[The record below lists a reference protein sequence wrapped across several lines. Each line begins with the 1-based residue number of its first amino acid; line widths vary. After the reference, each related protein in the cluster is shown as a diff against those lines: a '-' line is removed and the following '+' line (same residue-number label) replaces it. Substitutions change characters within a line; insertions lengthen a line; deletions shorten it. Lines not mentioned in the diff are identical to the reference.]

1 MRLLIAIAI
10 STLLLISGAFA
21 QSNSPSDTPSER
33 AKSETQVLEKAR
45 SEAQR
50 GNSDTKDDRQNAA
63 QTEAVQA
70 EHPDWYS
77 GDAVLRAPQQP
88 SQPAFAVLDRLAPDV
103 LAVYLEQVERA
114 EDRAGIGSVAADE
127 IEHGQAAVVAD
138 DGLAVD
144 DAGFDGQLLDRGR
157 HEREAI
163 GEVVAISGH

>member
-1 MRLLIAIAI
+1 MRLLIVTAI

-70 EHPDWYS
+70 EHPGWYNENKPY
-77 GDAVLRAPQQP
+77 RPCP
-88 SQPAFAVLDRLAPDV
+88 T
-103 LAVYLEQVERA
+103 
-114 EDRAGIGSVAADE
+114 VAA
-127 IEHGQAAVVAD
+127 IN
-138 DGLAVD
+138 
-144 DAGFDGQLLDRGR
+144 GR
-157 HEREAI
+157 NICLGCPGRCPYPPLFQPESR
-163 GEVVAISGH
+163 